1 MKTEIN
7 KINKISTTETTI
19 LFLRDIK
26 KLKSDELSDVEI
38 KYIKEQH
45 EKQEKNLISF
55 NRITKWIFIQFIKDE
70 NEKYKTFENCMK
82 SGSDLVTL
90 INNNKIE
97 TVVIHDLDNLAEE
110 ILALAEGMA
119 LSNYQFIK
127 YKTTKKEKQRNTLKS
142 LKIFSAKV
150 SEQAIK
156 QLKIIIDA
164 TLRCRDLINEPVCYL
179 NAEKLSHEIENMFK
193 GTDAKV
199 EVMNKKKI
207 ETLKM
212 GGLLAVNRGSIDPP
226 TFTVIEWKP
235 KHAKNKK
242 PIVLVGKGI
251 VYDTGGIN
259 LKPANYMDTM
269 KHDMSGAAAVASA
282 IYAISQV
289 NLPIYVIGLIPATD
303 NRPDGNAYV
312 PDDVITMHDGTTV
325 EVKNTD
331 AEGRLILADA
341 LSYAKKFNPEVVIDI
356 ATLTGAA
363 ARAIGKYATVGMS
376 SKAEKEFELLK
387 KCGFEVFERVV
398 EFPFW
403 DEYAELIKSDIA
415 DIKNTGAI
423 DAGAITAGKFLEH
436 FTDYPFIHLD
446 IAGPAFNEKKDS
458 YRGIGGT
465 GVGVRLFFKFISAIH
480 ATNQKKDIKLV

>member
-7 KINKISTTETTI
+7 KINKISTTETII

-26 KLKSDELSDVEI
+26 KLKADELSDVEI

-45 EKQEKNLISF
+45 EKNLVSL
-55 NRITKWIFIQFIKDE
+55 NRITKWIFVLFIKDE
-70 NEKYKTFENCMK
+70 NEKYKTLENCRK
-82 SGSDLVTL
+82 AGSDVVML

-97 TVVIHDLDNLAEE
+97 KVIIHDLENSGEE
-110 ILALAEGMA
+110 TLALAEGMA
-119 LSNYQFIK
+119 LANYQFIK
-127 YKTTKKEKQRNTLKS
+127 YKTNKKEKPGNTLKS

-150 SEQAIK
+150 TDQAIE

-164 TLRCRDLINEPVCYL
+164 TYRCRDLINEPVCYL

-199 EVMNKKKI
+199 EVMNKNKI

-235 KHAKNKK
+235 KQAKNKK

-282 IYAISQV
+282 IYAIAQV
-289 NLPIYVIGLIPATD
+289 NLPVYVIGLIPATD

-312 PDDVITMHDGTTV
+312 PDDVITMHDGSTV

-363 ARAIGKYATVGMS
+363 ARAIGKYATVGMY

-387 KCGFEVFERVV
+387 KCGFDVFERVV

-403 DEYAELIKSDIA
+403 DEYAELI
-415 DIKNTGAI
+415 
-423 DAGAITAGKFLEH
+423 
-436 FTDYPFIHLD
+436 
-446 IAGPAFNEKKDS
+446 
-458 YRGIGGT
+458 
-465 GVGVRLFFKFISAIH
+465 
-480 ATNQKKDIKLV
+480 